1 MSHATADDQLR
12 EEVERRLRAAVEAA
26 ASAPFALP
34 RAIESCLRRRAEAAR
49 DVVVQPVRLIRSLV
63 ELVAGGVP
71 PADRSI
77 IDAAVVEPPPAPSSE
92 DDRRREDL
100 PIEEYES
107 LAASQVA
114 ARLDGLS
121 DADLRTIRR
130 FEASHR
136 GRRTVLGKID
146 QLLG

>member
-1 MSHATADDQLR
+1 MSSAPPGDPLR
-12 EEVERRLRAAVEAA
+12 EEVERRLRVAVDAAL
-26 ASAPFALP
+26 SAPVALT
-34 RAIESCLRRRAEAAR
+34 RALESCLRRRAEAAR

-63 ELVAGGVP
+63 ELVAGGLP
-71 PADRSI
+71 PQERSI
-77 IDAAVVEPPPAPSSE
+77 IDAAVVEPSPARPTADE
-92 DDRRREDL
+92 VDDEDL

-107 LAASQVA
+107 LAASQVV

-121 DADLRTIRR
+121 AAELEAIRR

-146 QLLG
+146 QLLQ